1 MSTPEEIESQSRAE
15 RGQSIDNSSKAA
27 SSVDAPMDVAT
38 AIDQLRALVCG
49 LGIGLLVVSLAL
61 TAFIYKQNRNLVAA
75 TVIHQRQIA
84 RMQANERSVNYV
96 VNALIQY
103 SAGKPELMGVLARH
117 GLQVSQTPA
126 TTQARP

>member
-1 MSTPEEIESQSRAE
+1 
-15 RGQSIDNSSKAA
+15 
-27 SSVDAPMDVAT
+27 
-38 AIDQLRALVCG
+38 
-49 LGIGLLVVSLAL
+49 
-61 TAFIYKQNRNLVAA
+61 
-75 TVIHQRQIA
+75 
-84 RMQANERSVNYV
+84 MQANERSVNYV